1 MDKDE
6 ATATLTRLG
15 EQAPRIWHYRLYD
28 TVSDPAGDL
37 RERLADQADLL
48 WDQSYPG
55 RDFLRLQLYETA
67 AATDQ
72 RFCPQSGDGV
82 NFGDALQLK
91 GTETPGAV
99 AAGSFLY
106 ATLCWEA
113 LEGVAA
119 FPAGLRTSLRLYR
132 DTPAGE
138 MLVAQADAAPI
149 RSTTLWGAGKQY
161 RQPLALPVSAALP
174 PGTYNLALIV
184 YNGGDGTPLPPDDPA
199 AVEGQRWG
207 LGQVDVALLP
217 SPPTWQGSLARF
229 DYIDLLSVTV
239 GATANPGGILD
250 VETIWQ
256 PRPNAYRDSYS
267 AVYVLSGGEANQ
279 LWKSDL
285 GGAGYPS
292 GRWPASYPVQKK
304 DRLALAADLPPGD
317 YQLSVR
323 LERASDGLPIP
334 ARSGFLPWGVQEQY
348 DLGVILVE

>member
-1 MDKDE
+1 
-6 ATATLTRLG
+6 
-15 EQAPRIWHYRLYD
+15 
-28 TVSDPAGDL
+28 
-37 RERLADQADLL
+37 
-48 WDQSYPG
+48 
-55 RDFLRLQLYETA
+55 
-67 AATDQ
+67 
-72 RFCPQSGDGV
+72 
-82 NFGDALQLK
+82 
-91 GTETPGAV
+91 
-99 AAGSFLY
+99 
-106 ATLCWEA
+106 
-113 LEGVAA
+113 
-119 FPAGLRTSLRLYR
+119 
-132 DTPAGE
+132 
-138 MLVAQADAAPI
+138 
-149 RSTTLWGAGKQY
+149 
-161 RQPLALPVSAALP
+161 
-174 PGTYNLALIV
+174 
-184 YNGGDGTPLPPDDPA
+184 
-199 AVEGQRWG
+199 
-207 LGQVDVALLP
+207 VDVALLP